1 MRVLGKKSEFIAEGK
16 PLFRFAFAALKSRDC
31 HEPSPLFDNEIS
43 AALALESEIYVPQF
57 G

>member
-1 MRVLGKKSEFIAEGK
+1 MCVFGKKSEFIAIGK

-31 HEPSPLFDNEIS
+31 HEPGPLFDDEIS
-43 AALALESEIYVPQF
+43 AVIALESEIYVPQF